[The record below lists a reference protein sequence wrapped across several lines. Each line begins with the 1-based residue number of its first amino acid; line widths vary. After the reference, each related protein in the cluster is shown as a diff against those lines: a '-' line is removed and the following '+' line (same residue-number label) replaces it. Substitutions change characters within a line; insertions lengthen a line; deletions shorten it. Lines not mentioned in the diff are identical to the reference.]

1 MLIKILSLIL
11 LMSQSFQVYKLPLQK
26 IPKDEV
32 MTFIKNQLIPEIKP
46 RQIKVYTGI
55 DWDYLL
61 LPSVSK
67 FLFEDIN
74 IIDNFAPVGQVNRP
88 GNKYEKHFIC
98 VHDTGDHNFGA
109 FQWSEAVRK
118 AKIGKRDYVAS
129 FQYVVGND
137 GYYHNIPDDEVA
149 HHAGDGHSE
158 EESLFGL
165 IPTGVYLKSNQ
176 IRANEKANVE
186 VDSEGYFTI
195 DGERTKVKAPL
206 NSTDNTILTTKDI
219 NDLGIYYTIKKVGKS
234 KSEYFLGRTWY
245 NPIFQKI
252 SNYGGNF
259 NSIGIEACINH
270 DTDVYFTWQ
279 RVAKLVAKLM
289 KENSLSI
296 DAVVQHH
303 YFSGK
308 NCPQTTR
315 NAKLWDYF
323 KSLVL
328 AEYQMLYYRS
338 LGYTFE
344 FKSLNEK
351 YLNNKGRVILKP
363 EVPTTVHYTITVR
376 DKKGNSSSK
385 TFNSLLL
392 PE

>member
-1 MLIKILSLIL
+1 MNE
-11 LMSQSFQVYKLPLQK
+11 SFQAQNLALQE
-26 IPKDEV
+26 ISIEQV

-46 RQIKVYTGI
+46 RQIRVYTGNS
-55 DWDYLL
+55 WDYLL

-67 FLFEDIN
+67 FLFEEIS
-74 IIDNFAPVGQVNRP
+74 IIDNFAPVGQVNRL
-88 GNKYEKHFIC
+88 GKKYEKHYIC
-98 VHDTGDHNFGA
+98 VHDTGDSNFGA

-118 AKIGKRDYVAS
+118 AKIGQSDYLAS

-149 HHAGDGHSE
+149 FHAGDGHY

-165 IPTGVYLKSNQ
+165 IPTGVYLKTGQ
-176 IRANEKANVE
+176 VIANEKAKIE
-186 VDSEGYFTI
+186 VDEEGYFTI
-195 DGERTKVKAPL
+195 NGERTKVKAPL
-206 NSTDNTILTTKDI
+206 NSTDNTILKTEDI
-219 NDLGIYYTIKKVGKS
+219 NDLGIYYTLKKVEKET
-234 KSEYFLGRTWY
+234 EYFLGRTWY
-245 NPIFQKI
+245 NPIFKKI

-259 NSIGIEACINH
+259 NSIGIETCINYG
-270 DTDVYFTWQ
+270 TDVYFSWQ

-315 NAKLWDYF
+315 RANLWDYF

-351 YLNNKGRVILKP
+351 YLNNKGRVILKA
-363 EVPTTVHYTITVR
+363 EDPTTVHYTITVR
-376 DKKGNSSSK
+376 DKNGKSISE

>member
-1 MLIKILSLIL
+1 MSIKILALLFLI
-11 LMSQSFQVYKLPLQK
+11 SQSFQVQKLATKEVSLS
-26 IPKDEV
+26 EV
-32 MTFIKNQLIPEIKP
+32 MRFIKSQLLPEIKP

-88 GNKYEKHFIC
+88 GNKYEKHYIC

-109 FQWSEAVRK
+109 YQWSEAVRN
-118 AKIGKRDYVAS
+118 ARIGKTDYVAS

-149 HHAGDGHSE
+149 HHAGDGHT
-158 EESLFGL
+158 EESIFGL
-165 IPTGVYLKSNQ
+165 IPAGVYIEAKKIDENKS
-176 IRANEKANVE
+176 AKVE
-186 VDSEGYFTI
+186 VDEEGYFTI
-195 DGERTKVKAPL
+195 NGEKTKVKAPL
-206 NSTDNTILTTKDI
+206 NSTDNSILKTKDI
-219 NDLGIYYTIKKVGKS
+219 NDLGIYYTLQEVGKH
-234 KSEYFLGRTWY
+234 KYEYFLGRTWY
-245 NPIFQKI
+245 NPIYEKI
-252 SNYGGNF
+252 SNYGGNL
-259 NSIGIEACINH
+259 NSIGIEACVNH

-279 RVAKLVAKLM
+279 KVAKLVAKLM
-289 KENSLSI
+289 LENSLTI

-315 NAKLWDYF
+315 TANLWDYF

-328 AEYQMLYYRS
+328 AEYQMLYYKN

-344 FKSLNEK
+344 FKPEDEKFVNE
-351 YLNNKGRVILKP
+351 KGRVVLKA
-363 EVPTTVHYTITVR
+363 EIPTTVHYSITVK
-376 DKKGNSSSK
+376 DMDGNSVTQ
-385 TFNSLLL
+385 TFSSLLL
-392 PE
+392 TE

>member
-1 MLIKILSLIL
+1 MLIKILSLIF
-11 LMSQSFQVYKLPLQK
+11 LMSQSFQVKKLPLQD
-26 IPKDEV
+26 ILIEEV
-32 MTFIKNQLIPEIKP
+32 MTFIKNQLISEIKP
-46 RQIKVYTGI
+46 RQIKVFTGI
-55 DWDYLL
+55 NWDYLL

-67 FLFEDIN
+67 LLFEDIN
-74 IIDNFAPVGQVNRP
+74 ITNNFAPVGQVNRP

-118 AKIGKRDYVAS
+118 AKIGQRDYVAS

-149 HHAGDGHSE
+149 HHAGDGHT

-165 IPTGVYLKSNQ
+165 IPTGVYLNKKEISV
-176 IRANEKANVE
+176 NEKAKVE
-186 VDSEGYFTI
+186 VDDEGYFTI

-206 NSTDNTILTTKDI
+206 NSTDNTLLTTKDI
-219 NDLGIYYTIKKVGKS
+219 NDLGIYYTLQVVEKNKI
-234 KSEYFLGRTWY
+234 EYFLGRTWY
-245 NPIFQKI
+245 NPVFQRI

-289 KENSLSI
+289 TENSLSI

-315 NAKLWDYF
+315 TANLWDYF

-328 AEYQMLYYRS
+328 AEYQMLYYKN

-344 FKSLNEK
+344 FKSLSEK
-351 YLNNKGRVILKP
+351 YLNDKGRVILKP
-363 EVPTTVHYTITVR
+363 EEPTTVHYTITVR
-376 DKKGNSSSK
+376 DKNGNSLTK
-385 TFNSLLL
+385 TYNSLLL
-392 PE
+392 SE